1 MFSNRQPLLLPIPK
15 DCQALATGTASYL
28 VSWSPLVTVAALKE
42 AHLFWELI

>member
-1 MFSNRQPLLLPIPK
+1 MFSNHQPLLLPIPD
-15 DCQALATGTASYL
+15 DCQALAMGTASYL

>member
-1 MFSNRQPLLLPIPK
+1 MFRNRQPLK
-15 DCQALATGTASYL
+15 RCQALATGTVSYL